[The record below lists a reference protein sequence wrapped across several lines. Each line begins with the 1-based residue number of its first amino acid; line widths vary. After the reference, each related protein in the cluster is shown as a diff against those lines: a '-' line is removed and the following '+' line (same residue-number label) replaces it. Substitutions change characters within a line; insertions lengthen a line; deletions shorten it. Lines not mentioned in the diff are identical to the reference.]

1 MMKLW
6 TFVPIVEDID
16 EVAKNHRTYT
26 HRQSYL
32 IVMKWL
38 PSLVLGLLCFLLGIS
53 FTYWIQGQLVYEN
66 VKGFFVT
73 GISFGL
79 IIGLAIEG
87 VEMLKSWRNEKRDEK
102 EKTMVNL
109 GKHTEAL
116 IPILKEWAEKPLDFS
131 KEYLFSLAQQH
142 IMVGYKQLWNTIEGT
157 SGIRKT
163 LSQYENLEKETLQS
177 IRNILKKL
185 ALETHQKIEPD
196 ILDDLA
202 RAIQHFLELRHSE
215 GKLYTFSAKQ
225 FIDPSANTS
234 EYVLQ
239 SLRNDGS
246 GGTTY
251 LKGDRK
257 SLLTLAESL
266 NNVLSDSHLQET
278 TKSLRILAS
287 QLYELRNAFKQGI
300 SSIIDAITYAVT
312 KEDKILL
319 GYCTQ
324 CANVKKK
331 WKID

>member
-1 MMKLW
+1 MSDFFI
-6 TFVPIVEDID
+6 TG
-16 EVAKNHRTYT
+16 T
-26 HRQSYL
+26 S
-32 IVMKWL
+32 
-38 PSLVLGLLCFLLGIS
+38 LGLILG
-53 FTYWIQGQLVYEN
+53 LV
-66 VKGFFVT
+66 
-73 GISFGL
+73 
-79 IIGLAIEG
+79 IEG

-102 EKTMVNL
+102 EKAIGDL

-131 KEYLFSLAQQH
+131 KEYLFSLARQH

-157 SGIRKT
+157 SGLRKT

-185 ALETHQKIEPD
+185 ALETHQKIELD

-225 FIDPSANTS
+225 FIDPYMNTG

-266 NNVLSDSHLQET
+266 NNVLSDSHLQEM
-278 TKSLRILAS
+278 TKSLRILAP
-287 QLYELRNAFKQGI
+287 QLYELRNAFKRGI
-300 SSIIDAITYAVT
+300 YSIADKVTFAVT
-312 KEDKILL
+312 KEDRILL
-319 GYCTQ
+319 GNCIQCT
-324 CANVKKK
+324 NVKKK